1 MFFLL
6 LSDLLFECLF
16 LSFDLSNLAFC
27 NSLFMKGAWFAQAY
41 FVCNGAR
48 EFKIW
53 RQESW
58 KPFRLLSFGNKSLS
72 LDRNSSRNKR
82 LSKFLYFWW
91 TINLGFCFSKW
102 VFKILKVQFQLWQNF
117 GNNFGYIGDPNQKDK
132 LRFI

>member
-1 MFFLL
+1 
-6 LSDLLFECLF
+6 
-16 LSFDLSNLAFC
+16 
-27 NSLFMKGAWFAQAY
+27 MKGAWFVRAY

-53 RQESW
+53 RQKSW

-117 GNNFGYIGDPNQKDK
+117 GNKFGYIGDLNQKEPVLRKISLCDAEILAFVQKAAIREKRKRNEK
-132 LRFI
+132 LH